1 MDKDPIS
8 LNVEGPN
15 QLVNSKLNKTSINP
29 VDAEGEVGEREDEF
43 TLKLSDEE
51 LLDLA
56 KNWNLKY
63 AGYEAKIKPR
73 QDRNKQWYLGKQ
85 GEGSYVTQNNIGIAH
100 NLLFEALETFIPS
113 ALAKNPEPVVWADNS
128 PEGNKISGDIKT
140 MLQHHCDALELR
152 SKLTQITRSWAFNFI
167 GVLKHGWDDKIKE
180 IKTEVIDPQTLVF
193 ARIDKSVDAYADY
206 DYAIGERKTCTAG
219 ELVKRFPKHKTYIT
233 LVVDGMMGT
242 EVMYTEWWSDEY
254 CFYTFKGLILDK
266 SKNPHFNYDKAVDGL
281 DEGMNPV
288 KVMKPGKNHFA
299 KPKKPYTFL
308 SVYSTGSQPHDET
321 GLLEQNIPN
330 QNRVSKREMQI
341 DVNLDHAN
349 NGIALSEN
357 NFNQETGKQA
367 AMARQAGRPILVPA
381 GGPISEAILTLP
393 SPGIPDAYFK
403 AAEVDK
409 QDLRSIFGTDGLGTT
424 PPDQQKTLGGLINN
438 EQHDNSRIG
447 GSIGDKLQL
456 VAKNVFNWWVQMY
469 YVYYDEPHFA
479 AIMGQM
485 QSVEYITL
493 KAQALDRQII
503 VSVAPNSMKPHD
515 EITEMNQ
522 AMSLWEAKAI
532 DIKTLLTRLNFP
544 DPQETAAQA
553 WLYQV
558 DPMTYGKLNFP
569 ELSQQVE
576 AMMQQQQQ
584 AQAQQ
589 QQAQVEQQGAQ
600 AQQDMAIKEAT
611 NQQGITHKEEA
622 HQQKLRHDE
631 ESFKNKQK
639 LTPKE
644 K

>member
-1 MDKDPIS
+1 MAAHHDADVNAGKRGIVEIYARKRLGDKTR
-8 LNVEGPN
+8 G
-15 QLVNSKLNKTSINP
+15 
-29 VDAEGEVGEREDEF
+29 G
-43 TLKLSDEE
+43 
-51 LLDLA
+51 
-56 KNWNLKY
+56 
-63 AGYEAKIKPR
+63 
-73 QDRNKQWYLGKQ
+73 GKARRMI
-85 GEGSYVTQNNIGIAH
+85 V
-100 NLLFEALETFIPS
+100 
-113 ALAKNPEPVVWADNS
+113 AD
-128 PEGNKISGDIKT
+128 
-140 MLQHHCDALELR
+140 
-152 SKLTQITRSWAFNFI
+152 QI
-167 GVLKHGWDDKIKE
+167 
-180 IKTEVIDPQTLVF
+180 
-193 ARIDKSVDAYADY
+193 
-206 DYAIGERKTCTAG
+206 
-219 ELVKRFPKHKTYIT
+219 
-233 LVVDGMMGT
+233 VVDGLGNMNAAQRIIGFMRLLGDDAHRIGGI
-242 EVMYTEWWSDEY
+242 VAADI
-254 CFYTFKGLILDK
+254 K
-266 SKNPHFNYDKAVDGL
+266 
-281 DEGMNPV
+281 EGADFMRLQN
-288 KVMKPGKNHFA
+288 
-299 KPKKPYTFL
+299 
-308 SVYSTGSQPHDET
+308 
-321 GLLEQNIPN
+321 LEDLVAIF
-330 QNRVSKREMQI
+330 QI
-341 DVNLDHAN
+341 
-349 NGIALSEN
+349 
-357 NFNQETGKQA
+357 
-367 AMARQAGRPILVPA
+367 RLVA
-381 GGPISEAILTLP
+381 GGAQRR
-393 SPGIPDAYFK
+393 GRGFA
-403 AAEVDK
+403 
-409 QDLRSIFGTDGLGTT
+409 
-424 PPDQQKTLGGLINN
+424 DQQKTLGGLINN